1 MLKVTSSSFDPNPVV
16 GSIKISQCG
25 EPFLAD
31 PLCCR
36 SGLGTADAIRS
47 IRTAGVHLTAR
58 RRVVAWPLAARA
70 EQHERIRR
78 IEILMPFAPT
88 DMEVQA
94 LVRAFR
100 VELRKRG

>member
-36 SGLGTADAIRS
+36 SGL
-47 IRTAGVHLTAR
+47 
-58 RRVVAWPLAARA
+58 
-70 EQHERIRR
+70 
-78 IEILMPFAPT
+78 
-88 DMEVQA
+88 
-94 LVRAFR
+94 
-100 VELRKRG
+100 